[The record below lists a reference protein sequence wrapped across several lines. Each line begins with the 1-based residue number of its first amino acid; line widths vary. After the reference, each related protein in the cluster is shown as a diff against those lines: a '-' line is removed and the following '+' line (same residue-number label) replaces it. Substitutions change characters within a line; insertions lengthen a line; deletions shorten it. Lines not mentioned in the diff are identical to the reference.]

1 MLKMDDKDGDGKVSW
16 EEFSGDKGTSP
27 TPLTAPRPTTTT
39 TKRKPMKIPV
49 RYGEGVKTGE
59 PKGDTKTS
67 EKPKGDTKA
76 SGKTKG
82 DTKANEQSP
91 ADRIISEKIKGDTKI
106 TEKIRRGQKVISTSK
121 GKRSKDHTTM
131 QSEL

>member
-67 EKPKGDTKA
+67 EK
-76 SGKTKG
+76 TKG